1 MRRILYLAASAAA
14 LATVLVAC
22 NKEQDAPLAPA
33 SGNHIIRVAIPETLT
48 KVSMTDETA
57 AGGGMALAWKEGDAI
72 RVTSGSNSELY
83 SIQEGFSGHDAT
95 FAGNPVEG
103 TEFDIIYP
111 GSFET
116 KEALGAFSY
125 LNQRQTGNGSTA
137 HLGYQAFLSGVDSYD
152 DIAFTSEWAD
162 YHGGTLRQ
170 NGVLKLQVTLPS
182 AVGKV
187 LKASLTAPS
196 DIFYVDN
203 MGADKSSELAVYFKN
218 TDVSEANH
226 VLTAYMNI
234 SAMDMPIASGT
245 GLKVTVTDE
254 YGNEFEKMF
263 TLAKDVVLQGGKLN
277 TIKVTGEGEPQVF
290 ATDYYVSVE
299 GSGAKT
305 GLDPDNALDV
315 YLLKAWLSTIVVSN
329 PEDQMCSDVQAAM
342 LDGVTFHFADG
353 TYALSDENNPDGLK
367 IEYQGYS
374 KQVAFTLKGGP
385 DAILSGGGLY
395 RVFTF
400 GNQTDITIDGMT
412 IANGYREAEGGGI
425 LVAAGS
431 SGNATL
437 NLKNVTFKNNKTT
450 TSTSGGA
457 IRVAKGTLN
466 AEGCTFEADN
476 YARNGGSIYT
486 NNDAAV
492 VNCTGCTFKSHSS
505 NTGGAANNSKGTQH
519 YENCT
524 FLGCYTE
531 GGNGGA
537 IHANAAKSIVT
548 VDGCTF
554 KSCKAMTNNPMSSST
569 SKSGGIISVQQS
581 EFTINNCVFEDCE
594 AVSGALICL
603 QAGNG
608 STAGTG
614 GWFKCNNTKFLN
626 NRGADR
632 GLIQCNGSKGNKQ
645 GAMGFFNN
653 CVFYGNTMRTNQWG
667 FILHGGNPG
676 IACFNNCTI
685 YGNERQQ
692 AGGNGVM
699 LNTDGLIIFTNS
711 TLIGAADLVSIRAN
725 DASNNARVLLANS
738 IVVNTSAT
746 SMLAFGPSNTL
757 KCPTFAY
764 NNIVG
769 PSVDQTGLTL
779 TACDNIFDATPAT
792 LDGGT
797 YDETNNVYTWNGPAD
812 SFVKMTPAGFETAVK
827 NSLDVK
833 FNTFNAYIGD
843 KSLGD
848 FYYGW
853 LSEIGAVGKDA
864 LGHDRGSAW
873 WPGAYQSN

>member
-14 LATVLVAC
+14 LATLLVAC
-22 NKEQDAPLAPA
+22 NKEQDTPSAPV
-33 SGNHIIRVAIPETLT
+33 SGSHVIRVAIPETLT

-57 AGGGMALAWKEGDAI
+57 AGGGMALAWKSGDAI

-83 SIQEGFSGHDAT
+83 SIQEGFSGHQAS

-111 GSFET
+111 GTFES
-116 KEALGAFSY
+116 KETLGAFSY

-152 DIAFTSEWAD
+152 DIAFTPEWAD
-162 YHGGTLRQ
+162 YHGGLLRQ
-170 NGVLKLQVTLPS
+170 NGVLKFQVKLPD

-187 LKASLTAPS
+187 LKAALTAPS

-203 MGADKSSELAVYFKN
+203 MGVEKSSELAVYFKN

-254 YGNEFEKMF
+254 HGNEFEKMF
-263 TLAKDVVLQGGKLN
+263 TLTKDVVLQGGKLN
-277 TIKVTGEGEPQVF
+277 TIKVTGEGELQVF

-315 YLLKAWLSTIVVSN
+315 FLLKAWLSTIVVST

-353 TYALSDENNPDGLK
+353 EYLLPDSDHPDGLK

-374 KQVAFTLKGGP
+374 KQVAYTLKGGP
-385 DAILSGGGLY
+385 GAVLTGGEMF

-400 GNQTDITIDGMT
+400 GNQTDITIEGMT
-412 IANGYREAEGGGI
+412 ISDGYRDAEGGGI

-437 NLKNVTFKNNKTT
+437 NLKDVTFTNNKTN
-450 TSTSGGA
+450 TSSSGGA

-466 AEGCTFEADN
+466 ADGCLFEADN

-492 VNCTGCTFKSHSS
+492 VNCTGCTFKSHTA
-505 NTGGAANNSKGTQH
+505 NTGGAANNSKGVQH
-519 YENCT
+519 YVNCT
-524 FLGCYTE
+524 FDGCYTE

-548 VDGCTF
+548 VDGCQF
-554 KSCKAMTNNPMSSST
+554 KNCKAMTNYPMASNT
-569 SKSGGIISVQQS
+569 SKAGGIISVQQS
-581 EFTINNCVFEDCE
+581 EFTINNCVFEGCE

-608 STAGTG
+608 STAATG
-614 GWFKCNNTKFLN
+614 GLFKCNNTKFIN
-626 NRGADR
+626 NRGSDR
-632 GLIQCNGSKGNKQ
+632 GLVQTAGSKSNKQ
-645 GAMGFFNN
+645 GAIGFFNN

-676 IACFNNCTI
+676 IGCFNNCTI

-699 LNTDGLIIFTNS
+699 LNTDGSIIFTNS
-711 TLIGAADLVSIRAN
+711 TLIGSADLVSIRAN
-725 DASNNARVLLANS
+725 DASNNTRVLLANS
-738 IVVNTSAT
+738 VVINTSETTGNVIT
-746 SMLAFGPSNTL
+746 SGTMKAPLYM
-757 KCPTFAY
+757 Y
-764 NNIVG
+764 NNILG
-769 PSVDQTGLTL
+769 PAMDLPTANVTDEGNIKDATLSTL
-779 TACDNIFDATPAT
+779 T
-792 LDGGT
+792 GGA
-797 YDETNNVYTWNGPAD
+797 YDETNNVYTWNGPE
-812 SFVKMTPAGFETAVK
+812 STFVKMTPAGFETAVN
-827 NSLDVK
+827 NSLNVK
-833 FNTFNAYIGD
+833 FKDFNAYIGD
-843 KSLGD
+843 KTLGEL
-848 FYYGW
+848 YYGW
-853 LSEIGAVGKDA
+853 LTEIGAIGKDA

-873 WPGAYQSN
+873 WPGAYQN